1 MRAVI
6 LTAGRG
12 GRLSEITGERPK
24 CLAQVGGATLLD
36 RQLLALRACGI
47 TRIAVVTGYGD
58 VDVRRVCGPTID
70 YVHNARFADTNSLYS
85 LWLARELLTGG
96 FLVMNCD
103 VLFHEQMLLDLV
115 TSRYEDALLTSAA
128 CDAAAYSDEEM
139 KVRVR
144 GGRVVEISKTIDPSE
159 ADGENVGIAK
169 FGAAGAAVLVDELD
183 AMVADGAV
191 RDWLPA
197 AFARFCR
204 RRTLHAVDHRGFPRI
219 EIDCPQ
225 DYWHACTHIVPALE
239 VPARSARR
247 SSRHV

>member
-58 VDVRRVCGPTID
+58 GDVRRVCGPTID
-70 YVHNARFADTNSLYS
+70 YVHNARFAETNSLYS

-115 TSRYEDALLTSAA
+115 TSRYEDALLTSSA

-204 RRTLHAVDHRGFPRI
+204 RRTLHAVDHRGFPWI
-219 EIDCPQ
+219 EIDCPR
-225 DYWHACTHIVPALE
+225 DYWHACTHIVPALD